1 MPKTHFLSARKVAV
15 IAALAVLICLAP
27 AAKLAQ
33 GRSGAVYVLTNQ
45 STGNAVMV
53 YQRAS
58 DGTLSFS
65 GTFSTGG
72 KGAGTGADPLGSQ
85 GSLVLGRGH
94 HFLYAANAGSN
105 DVSVFAVDSLKL
117 HLIGRTPSGG
127 TMPVSVAVDGPLV
140 YVLNAGGTPNITGF
154 VFVPFIHWLLP
165 LPNST
170 RNLPGGKG
178 SAPAEV
184 AFSPDG
190 SVLMVTEKNTNKIDT
205 FAVNDNGEA
214 SQPIANN
221 SSGATPFGFVFTHG
235 GFALVSEAGPGAL
248 SSYEVDERGDLGTLT
263 TSLSDTQKAGCWVVA
278 TDDSRYAYVAN
289 TASDSISSYSV
300 TRDGTLYLL
309 NPTAAMTGSG
319 TVPID
324 MALSDDSQFLYVR
337 DGGTGMLSAFRVE
350 ADGSLTPVGSVGGVP
365 AGSQGVAA
373 R

>member
-1 MPKTHFLSARKVAV
+1 MPKVHILSLRKLVGLTAL
-15 IAALAVLICLAP
+15 AALTCLGFATSP
-27 AAKLAQ
+27 AQ

-53 YQRAS
+53 YQRVS

-72 KGAGTGADPLGSQ
+72 TGVGTGADPLGSQ

-94 HFLYAANAGSN
+94 QFLYALNAGSN
-105 DVSVFAVDSLKL
+105 DVSVFAVDGLKL
-117 HLIGRTPSGG
+117 HLVTRTPSGG
-127 TMPVSVAVDGPLV
+127 TMPVSIAVRGPLV

-154 VFVPFIHWLLP
+154 AFVPFIHLLLP

-170 RNLPGGKG
+170 RNLPGGVG

-205 FAVNDNGEA
+205 FAVNDDGEA
-214 SQPIANN
+214 SQPMPHK
-221 SSGATPFGFVFTHG
+221 SSGATPFGFAFIHG
-235 GFALVSEAGPGAL
+235 GLALVSEAGPGAL
-248 SSYEVDERGDLGTLT
+248 SSYEVDDSGDLGTLT

-289 TASDSISSYSV
+289 TGSNSISSYSV
-300 TRDGTLYLL
+300 TRDGVLYLL
-309 NPTAAMTGSG
+309 NPTAALTGSG

-324 MALSDDSQFLYVR
+324 MALSNDSKFLYVR
-337 DGGTGMLSAFRVE
+337 DAGTGMLSAFRVE
-350 ADGSLTPVGSVGGVP
+350 ADGSLTPVGTVGGIP
-365 AGSQGVAA
+365 SGSQGVAA